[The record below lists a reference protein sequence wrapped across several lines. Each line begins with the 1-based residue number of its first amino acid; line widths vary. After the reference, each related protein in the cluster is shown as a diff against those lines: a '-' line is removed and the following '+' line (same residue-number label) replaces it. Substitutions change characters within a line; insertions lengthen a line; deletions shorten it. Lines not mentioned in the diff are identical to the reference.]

1 MSGIEDPCCNFT
13 HLDLTHTMCLLHNS
27 NHIVARIDLI
37 EVANGQLR
45 DLLAK

>member
-1 MSGIEDPCCNFT
+1 MSGIEDPCCKFT
-13 HLDLTHTMCLLHNS
+13 HLDLMHTMCLLHYS

-37 EVANGQLR
+37 EGAIGQLQ